1 MPSSGDTRLC
11 GLVSWIRPQE
21 TLPEERARRIPLVPR
36 RICFDAG
43 RLGRVRPSPGC
54 SQGAWL

>member
-21 TLPEERARRIPLVPR
+21 TLPEERARRIPSCRDGSASTPVGSAVFALLPAVR
-36 RICFDAG
+36 KS
-43 RLGRVRPSPGC
+43 LG
-54 SQGAWL
+54 